1 MPPLFLREVTLQERS
16 KEDKGVVRNLG
27 NMPTPEEGFQ
37 GILKCEPEEAQVG
50 EEVVVTGEELPRE
63 SRFKLLW
70 RTHSVD
76 WKIERNADGVLWQ
89 RFFGFEHEERQRIV
103 AEPETDSEGKFRHKF
118 KIPEDFGGL
127 HDLYLLSSEK
137 RINKVGVRIIRSF
150 EVTPTSGPLGRE
162 INITAHGL
170 PLPAANFVDNSIFHI
185 YYDNKYTGLISP
197 VTPKGRADFSIPAT
211 GRPGTHIV
219 DVERS
224 QFGNAHSY
232 RQTHIGLTPLPGTPD
247 LSWKFE
253 VTDGEAQLPPPIE
266 KQVPDIVP
274 RRNAELTDN
283 GDPELTTNRWAI
295 PVDSS
300 VKVIGAG
307 FPKKTEYKLVWPEL
321 EGSNIREEAFKEKN
335 SVIVGGKTDADG
347 RLAAEMKPAPRT
359 VQGGP
364 HPIHAFVDGEKLA
377 TTSTVVLPVFQEL
390 SRKEGPVGS
399 QITIN
404 AQGVGWNEI
413 WNQVTILYDN
423 SFIGYAC
430 GGDIPG
436 IIEAKLRATGEPGWH
451 LIDIYPTIQKQRN
464 FAEEAFEIPFIYRL
478 PFLNWDSHPQGY
490 HFRYAFKIE

>member
-1 MPPLFLREVTLQERS
+1 VSGKKKQ
-16 KEDKGVVRNLG
+16 DDVVRDLRS
-27 NMPTPEEGFQ
+27 MPTPEEGFQ
-37 GILKCEPEEAQVG
+37 GALRCEPEEAHVG
-50 EEVVVTGEELPRE
+50 DRVEVSGQGLPGESSYE
-63 SRFKLLW
+63 LLW

-76 WKIERNADGVLWQ
+76 WEIERNSDGVLWQ
-89 RFFGFEHEERQRIV
+89 KFFGFSHQERQSIIATV
-103 AEPETDSEGKFRHKF
+103 ETDEDGRFNQEIE
-118 KIPEDFGGL
+118 IPEDFGGL
-127 HDLYLLSSEK
+127 HDLYLVTSEK

-150 EVTPTSGPLGRE
+150 EVSPTSGPLGTT
-162 INITAHGL
+162 ITVTAHGL
-170 PLPAANFVDNSIFHI
+170 PLPASNFVDNSIFHI

-197 VTPKGRADFSIPAT
+197 VTPHGTCEINIPAT
-211 GRPGTHIV
+211 GQPGTHIV

-253 VTDGEAQLPPPIE
+253 LTNDESILPPPIDE
-266 KQVPDIVP
+266 QVPEKVP
-274 RRNAELTDN
+274 RNDGEL
-283 GDPELTTNRWAI
+283 PEEGGPHLTTDYWAI

-300 VKVIGAG
+300 LTVIGSG
-307 FPKKTEYKLVWPEL
+307 FPEDTEVKLVWPEL
-321 EGSNIREEAFKEKN
+321 EGSNIREESFEEKN
-335 SVIVGGKTDADG
+335 SVAVRTRTGSDGK
-347 RLAAEMKPAPRT
+347 LSAELKPAPET

-364 HPIHAFVDGEKLA
+364 HPIHALIDGEKVT
-377 TTSTVVLPVFQEL
+377 TTSALVLPVFQPL
-390 SRKEGPVGS
+390 SREKGSVGD

-423 SFIGYAC
+423 SYIGYAC

-436 IIEAKLRATGEPGWH
+436 IIEAKLRATGKPGWH

-464 FAEEAFEIPFIYRL
+464 FAEEAFEIPFLYRL

>member
-1 MPPLFLREVTLQERS
+1 MSGNSEKRE
-16 KEDKGVVRNLG
+16 GVVRDLRS
-27 NMPTPEEGFQ
+27 MPTPEEGFR
-37 GILKCEPEEAQVG
+37 GILKCEPEEAKVG
-50 EEVVVTGEELPRE
+50 EEVEITGQDLPAGIE
-63 SRFKLLW
+63 FKLIW

-76 WKIERNADGVLWQ
+76 WEIEKNSDGVLWQ
-89 RFFGFEHEERQRIV
+89 KFLGFKHQEKQKII
-103 AEPETDSEGKFRHKF
+103 ATLETDSEGRFARKL

-127 HDLYLLSSEK
+127 HDIYLVSSGK

-150 EVTPTSGPLGRE
+150 EVSPLSGPLGTS

-197 VTPKGRADFSIPAT
+197 VTPNGTCEINIPAT
-211 GRPGTHIV
+211 GQPGTHIV

-253 VTDGEAQLPPPIE
+253 LTNGEPNLPPPIDE
-266 KQVPDIVP
+266 QIPDNVP
-274 RRNAELTDN
+274 RSGAELPSD
-283 GDPELTTNRWAI
+283 GQPHLTTDYWAI
-295 PVDSS
+295 PVNNSLMVTGS
-300 VKVIGAG
+300 G
-307 FPKKTEYKLVWPEL
+307 FPGDTEVKLIWPEL
-321 EGSNIREEAFKEKN
+321 EGSNIREESFEEKN
-335 SVIVGGKTDADG
+335 SVIVKERTDSDG
-347 RLAAEMKPAPRT
+347 SLEAEMKPAPET

-364 HPIHAFVDGEKLA
+364 HPIHAFVGGEKVA
-377 TTSTVVLPVFQEL
+377 TTSALVLPVFQEL
-390 SRKEGPVGS
+390 SRKTGSVGD

-404 AQGVGWNEI
+404 AQGIGWNEI

-436 IIEAKLRATGEPGWH
+436 IIEAKLRATGKPGWH

-490 HFRYAFKIE
+490 HFRYAFKLE